1 MIPKLFLQIQTACNT
16 TFLNLTIQ
24 QRDRQTKKH
33 TKKLKMKN
41 MNFFTSDM
49 QSVSQIILAV
59 LIEETHIFAPP

>member
-1 MIPKLFLQIQTACNT
+1 
-16 TFLNLTIQ
+16 
-24 QRDRQTKKH
+24 
-33 TKKLKMKN
+33 